1 MQELLYT
8 LLFRQLS
15 DHFYLIDSFRNDDD
29 FIATL
34 LLMGSLVFLALAVIS
49 ILLGLLFIV
58 TIILL
63 ISAGIISTSVIVG
76 LQQRSITKGFK
87 TLFLSSAILGS
98 SIVSVIFCIFLNAVY
113 DWSSNNMAI
122 LMGLVLGIILG
133 TGLGLLA
140 FKAMA
145 GLIRFLTSKYRKQ

>member
-1 MQELLYT
+1 MQELFYT
-8 LLFRQLS
+8 LLFQQLT
-15 DHFYLIDSFRNDDD
+15 DHFYLIDSFRNEDD

-49 ILLGLLFIV
+49 ILLGLLFII

-87 TLFLSSAILGS
+87 TLFLSSAIVGS

-113 DWSSNNMAI
+113 DWSSNNMAMLI
-122 LMGLVLGIILG
+122 GLVLGIILG

-145 GLIRFLTSKYRKQ
+145 GLIRFLTSKYRK

>member
-15 DHFYLIDSFRNDDD
+15 DHFYLIDSFRNDDN

-34 LLMGSLVFLALAVIS
+34 LLIGSLVFLALAVIS

-122 LMGLVLGIILG
+122 LIGLVLGIILG

-145 GLIRFLTSKYRKQ
+145 GLIRFLMSKYRK

>member
-15 DHFYLIDSFRNDDD
+15 DHFYLIDSFRNDDN

-34 LLMGSLVFLALAVIS
+34 LLMGSLVFLVLAVIS

-113 DWSSNNMAI
+113 DWSSNNMSI
-122 LMGLVLGIILG
+122 LIGLVLGIILG
-133 TGLGLLA
+133 TVLGLLA

-145 GLIRFLTSKYRKQ
+145 GLIRFLMSKYRK

>member
-1 MQELLYT
+1 MQKLFYT
-8 LLFRQLS
+8 LLFQQLT
-15 DHFYLIDSFRNDDD
+15 DHFYLIDSFRNEDD

-49 ILLGLLFIV
+49 ILLGLLFII

-87 TLFLSSAILGS
+87 TLFLSSAIVGS

-113 DWSSNNMAI
+113 DWSSNNMAMLI
-122 LMGLVLGIILG
+122 GLVLGIILG

-145 GLIRFLTSKYRKQ
+145 GLIRFLTSKYQK

>member
-15 DHFYLIDSFRNDDD
+15 DHFYLIDSFRNDDN

-113 DWSSNNMAI
+113 DWSSNNIAI
-122 LMGLVLGIILG
+122 LIGLVLGIILG

-145 GLIRFLTSKYRKQ
+145 GLIRFLMSKYRK

>member
-1 MQELLYT
+1 MQKLFYT
-8 LLFRQLS
+8 LLFQQLS
-15 DHFYLIDSFRNDDD
+15 DYFYLIDSFRNDDD

-49 ILLGLLFIV
+49 ILLGLLFII
-58 TIILL
+58 TIVLL

-113 DWSSNNMAI
+113 DWSSNNMAMLI
-122 LMGLVLGIILG
+122 GLVLGIILG

-145 GLIRFLTSKYRKQ
+145 GLIRFLMSKYRK

>member
-8 LLFRQLS
+8 FLFRQLS
-15 DHFYLIDSFRNDDD
+15 DHFYLIDSFQNDDN
-29 FIATL
+29 FIVTL

-122 LMGLVLGIILG
+122 LIGLVLGIILG

-145 GLIRFLTSKYRKQ
+145 GLIRFLMSKYRK

>member
-145 GLIRFLTSKYRKQ
+145 GLIRFLMSKYRK

>member
-1 MQELLYT
+1 MQKLFYT
-8 LLFRQLS
+8 LLFQQLT
-15 DHFYLIDSFRNDDD
+15 DHFYLIDSFRNEDD

-87 TLFLSSAILGS
+87 TLFLSSAIVGS

-113 DWSSNNMAI
+113 DWSSNNMAMLI
-122 LMGLVLGIILG
+122 GLVLGIILG

-145 GLIRFLTSKYRKQ
+145 GLIRFLTSKYRK

>member
-8 LLFRQLS
+8 LLLRQLS
-15 DHFYLIDSFRNDDD
+15 GHFYLIDSFRNEDN

-122 LMGLVLGIILG
+122 IMGLVLGIILG

>member
-1 MQELLYT
+1 
-8 LLFRQLS
+8 
-15 DHFYLIDSFRNDDD
+15 
-29 FIATL
+29 
-34 LLMGSLVFLALAVIS
+34 MGSLVFLALAVIS

-122 LMGLVLGIILG
+122 LIGLVLGIILG

-145 GLIRFLTSKYRKQ
+145 GLIRFLMSKYRK

>member
-1 MQELLYT
+1 MQELFYT

-87 TLFLSSAILGS
+87 TLFLSSAIVGS

-113 DWSSNNMAI
+113 DWSSNNMAMLI
-122 LMGLVLGIILG
+122 GLVLGIILG

-145 GLIRFLTSKYRKQ
+145 GLIRFLTSKYQK

>member
-1 MQELLYT
+1 MQKLFYT
-8 LLFRQLS
+8 LLFQQLT
-15 DHFYLIDSFRNDDD
+15 DHFYLIDSFRNEDD

-49 ILLGLLFIV
+49 ILLGLLFII

-87 TLFLSSAILGS
+87 TLFLSSAIVGS

-113 DWSSNNMAI
+113 DWSSNNMAMLI
-122 LMGLVLGIILG
+122 GLVLGIILG

-145 GLIRFLTSKYRKQ
+145 GLIRFLTSKYRK

>member
-15 DHFYLIDSFRNDDD
+15 DHFYLIDSFRNDDN

-122 LMGLVLGIILG
+122 LIGVVLGIILG

-140 FKAMA
+140 FRAMA
-145 GLIRFLTSKYRKQ
+145 GLIRFLTNKYRK

>member
-1 MQELLYT
+1 MQELLYI

-15 DHFYLIDSFRNDDD
+15 DHFYLIDSFQNDDN
-29 FIATL
+29 FIVTL

-122 LMGLVLGIILG
+122 LIGLVLGIILG

-145 GLIRFLTSKYRKQ
+145 GLIRFLMSKYRK

>member
-15 DHFYLIDSFRNDDD
+15 DHFYLIDSFQNDDN
-29 FIATL
+29 FIVTL

-87 TLFLSSAILGS
+87 TLFLSLAILGS

-122 LMGLVLGIILG
+122 LIGLVLGIILG

-145 GLIRFLTSKYRKQ
+145 GLIRFLMSKYRK

>member
-15 DHFYLIDSFRNDDD
+15 DHFYLIDSFRNDDN

-122 LMGLVLGIILG
+122 LIGLVLGIILG

-145 GLIRFLTSKYRKQ
+145 GLIRFLMSKYRK

>member
-15 DHFYLIDSFRNDDD
+15 DHFYLIDSFQNDDN
-29 FIATL
+29 FIVTL

-122 LMGLVLGIILG
+122 LIGLVLGIILG

-145 GLIRFLTSKYRKQ
+145 GLIRFLMSKYRK

>member
-1 MQELLYT
+1 MQELFYT
-8 LLFRQLS
+8 LLFQQLS
-15 DHFYLIDSFRNDDD
+15 DYFYLIDSFRNDDD

-49 ILLGLLFIV
+49 ILLGLLFII
-58 TIILL
+58 TIVLL

-113 DWSSNNMAI
+113 DWSSNNMAMLI
-122 LMGLVLGIILG
+122 GLVLGIILG

-145 GLIRFLTSKYRKQ
+145 GLIRFLTSKYRK

>member
-8 LLFRQLS
+8 LLLRQLS
-15 DHFYLIDSFRNDDD
+15 GHFYLIDSFRNDDN

-34 LLMGSLVFLALAVIS
+34 LLMGSLVFLTLAVIS

-63 ISAGIISTSVIVG
+63 ISAGIVSTSVIVG

-113 DWSSNNMAI
+113 DWSSNNIAI
-122 LMGLVLGIILG
+122 LIGLVLGIILG

>member
-8 LLFRQLS
+8 LLLRQLCG
-15 DHFYLIDSFRNDDD
+15 HFYLIDSFRNEDN
-29 FIATL
+29 FIVTL

-145 GLIRFLTSKYRKQ
+145 GLIRFLTSKYRK

>member
-1 MQELLYT
+1 MQELFYT

-15 DHFYLIDSFRNDDD
+15 DYFYLIDSFRNDDD

-113 DWSSNNMAI
+113 DWSSNNMAMLI
-122 LMGLVLGIILG
+122 GLVLGIILG

-145 GLIRFLTSKYRKQ
+145 GLIRFLTSKYQK

>member
-1 MQELLYT
+1 MQELFYT
-8 LLFRQLS
+8 LLFQQLS
-15 DHFYLIDSFRNDDD
+15 DYFYLIDSFRNDDD

-49 ILLGLLFIV
+49 ILLGLLFII
-58 TIILL
+58 TIVLL

-113 DWSSNNMAI
+113 DWSSNNMAMLI
-122 LMGLVLGIILG
+122 GLVLGIILG

-145 GLIRFLTSKYRKQ
+145 GLIRFLMSKYRK

>member
-1 MQELLYT
+1 MQKLFYT
-8 LLFRQLS
+8 LLFQQLT
-15 DHFYLIDSFRNDDD
+15 DHFYLIDSFRNEDD

-49 ILLGLLFIV
+49 ILLGLLFII

-87 TLFLSSAILGS
+87 TLFLSSAIVGS

-113 DWSSNNMAI
+113 DWSSNNMAMLI
-122 LMGLVLGIILG
+122 GLVLGIILG

-145 GLIRFLTSKYRKQ
+145 GLIRFLMSKYRK

>member
-8 LLFRQLS
+8 FLFRQLS
-15 DHFYLIDSFRNDDD
+15 DHFYLIDSFQNDDN
-29 FIATL
+29 FIVTL

-122 LMGLVLGIILG
+122 LIGLVLGIILG
-133 TGLGLLA
+133 TG
-140 FKAMA
+140 F
-145 GLIRFLTSKYRKQ
+145 RLTCV